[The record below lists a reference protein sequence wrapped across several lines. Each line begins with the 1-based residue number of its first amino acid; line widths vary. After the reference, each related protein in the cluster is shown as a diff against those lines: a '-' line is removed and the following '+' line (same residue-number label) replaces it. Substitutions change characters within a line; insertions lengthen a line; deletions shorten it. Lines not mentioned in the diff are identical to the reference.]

1 MYVVYGIVLIAL
13 KPFLSLNRI
22 KTLIKREEEKS
33 KRAETKM
40 GQMLSAKEPEGYAE
54 CYPGMSEMNDA
65 IDDSDDEADYS
76 KMDLVSKL
84 FVLTKL
90 TFTNQLKSSV
100 SISRVKSLTIDSK
113 IAEYTPFPL
122 FGLPLTGLLV
132 IRIHS
137 VPRYPDKKNVLII
150 RTKVCFVRLTGI
162 VRITRTAPSPR

>member
-13 KPFLSLNRI
+13 KSFLSLNRI

-113 IAEYTPFPL
+113 IADYTPFP
-122 FGLPLTGLLV
+122 V
-132 IRIHS
+132 IQTKKMFSLSGQKS
-137 VPRYPDKKNVLII
+137 VLS
-150 RTKVCFVRLTGI
+150 
-162 VRITRTAPSPR
+162 A